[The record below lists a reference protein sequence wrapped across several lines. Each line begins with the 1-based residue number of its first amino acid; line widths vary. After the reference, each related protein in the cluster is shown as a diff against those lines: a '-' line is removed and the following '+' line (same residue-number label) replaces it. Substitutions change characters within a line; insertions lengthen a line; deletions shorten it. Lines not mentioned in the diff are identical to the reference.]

1 VLYAIGVVRLEDA
14 DNKKDNVG
22 IQTEILEKEALNLAS
37 HSDVVIFVGGISPNL
52 EGEEM
57 KVEVKGFSG
66 GDRSSLDIPV
76 NQTELLRKLK
86 QTGKPVILVLT
97 GGSALSFI
105 WEKENLN
112 AILDVWY
119 PGEEGGDALA
129 DILFGDYN
137 PAGRLP
143 VTFYKSVNDL
153 PAFDDYSMKGR
164 TYRYFTGE
172 PLYPFG
178 YGLSYTTFSYSDPVL
193 SESMALP
200 IDTVMIKLKVK
211 NTGRSDGEEVI
222 QVYSKRPPNDNL
234 QPVKSLVAFKRVAIK
249 KSEEQM
255 VTIPVVVK
263 ELRQW
268 DYSRE
273 DYSVVPGLYDI
284 LIGSSSAD
292 IRLQTKLEIISR

>member
-1 VLYAIGVVRLEDA
+1 MFD
-14 DNKKDNVG
+14 
-22 IQTEILEKEALNLAS
+22 
-37 HSDVVIFVGGISPNL
+37 P
-52 EGEEM
+52 
-57 KVEVKGFSG
+57 
-66 GDRSSLDIPV
+66 
-76 NQTELLRKLK
+76 
-86 QTGKPVILVLT
+86 
-97 GGSALSFI
+97 
-105 WEKENLN
+105 
-112 AILDVWY
+112 
-119 PGEEGGDALA
+119 
-129 DILFGDYN
+129 
-137 PAGRLP
+137 
-143 VTFYKSVNDL
+143 SVNDL